1 MQVNL
6 FTIMAGPDGVKMPG
20 VVEVT
25 PEQAKQLVDGKFAE
39 YLPGQEPKEE
49 KPKPSKKRKV

>member
-1 MQVNL
+1 
-6 FTIMAGPDGVKMPG
+6 MPG